1 MEIKI
6 AVCDDDI
13 KDLAKLHAY
22 VSRYGEKRHVPFS
35 ISDYR
40 SGKELI
46 DAIEQGYDPG
56 IVLLDI
62 NMEQMDGLTAAR
74 RIREKLECVPIVLVT
89 AYINYALEGYK
100 VRANRFLVK
109 DELDKTFAECMDDIC
124 SEIRRKNRTIHLSC
138 VEGKIQLKVADI
150 IMIEASGHRCMIHM
164 ENGKS
169 LHIYEKLDALEEMLN
184 NSGFVRTHRSFLV
197 NMRHI
202 QGLSNYVVTT
212 DNGMTA
218 SVSRPRYAGVRRAYL
233 LYIGQND

>member
-6 AVCDDDI
+6 AICDDDI
-13 KDLAKLHAY
+13 KDLAKLHAL
-22 VSRYGEKRHVPFS
+22 VRGYGEESHVRFS
-35 ISDYR
+35 ITDYR
-40 SGKELI
+40 SGTELLN
-46 DAIEQGYDPG
+46 AVEQGYAPE

-62 NMEQMDGLTAAR
+62 NMAQMDGLTAAR
-74 RIREKLECVPIVLVT
+74 RIREKLEDVPIVLVT

-150 IMIEASGHRCMIHM
+150 IMIEASGHKCMIHM
-164 ENGKS
+164 KNGKS
-169 LHIYEKLDALEEMLN
+169 LHIYEKLDVLEKMLN
-184 NSGFVRTHRSFLV
+184 NSGFLRTHRSFLV

-218 SVSRPRYAGVRRAYL
+218 SVSRPRYAGVRREYL
-233 LYIGQND
+233 LYIGQNN